1 MDANKYQQAI
11 VVITKEQEKII
22 GKNLAKQLIR
32 GVSDLEFDQNGNPE
46 LTGNA
51 DPKEVLSELVDQY
64 ATLFGRASIEVSKEA
79 VKNLDETFSS
89 DELPENLR

>member
-1 MDANKYQQAI
+1 MDPNKYQQAI

-22 GKNLAKQLIR
+22 GKNLARLLIH
-32 GVSDLEFDQNGNPE
+32 GVSNLEFDQNGNPA
-46 LTGNA
+46 LTENA

-79 VKNLDETFSS
+79 VRNLGETFSS
-89 DELPENLR
+89 NELPENLK